1 MEHYKMLSLREDF
14 DAYWRG
20 GFISRE
26 VPEFIRDNLNPSFQL
41 RPYQVRAIT
50 SFIHYLEKYP
60 QKIKPSQLLFHM
72 ATGSGKTLLM
82 AANILYVN

>member
-1 MEHYKMLSLREDF
+1 MPSLREDF
-14 DAYWRG
+14 DAYLRG
-20 GFISRE
+20 GFISQE
-26 VPEFIRDNLNPSFQL
+26 VPEFIRDNLNSSFQL

-50 SFIHYLEKYP
+50 IFIHYLEKYP